1 MYMSKQ
7 KVIIIGAGEIGRAM
21 RVILSKNKNFILEQ
35 WSRKS
40 GSSRG
45 QKPIGDAVAGADFV
59 LLCIPSWA
67 MREVAASIK
76 NYLKKGSIVITFAK
90 GLEQK
95 TKKTMDVVLKEELS
109 RGQAYALIGG
119 PMIAEEITAGK
130 LGMGFAAV
138 SEKKAF
144 GKVRGLFEKSNIR
157 IGYCADMRA
166 VAFCGVLKN
175 IYAIGMGIADAL
187 NLGENFKGWL
197 AQQAVY
203 EMSEILKI
211 LGSKKE
217 MVFLAGGFADLM
229 ATGYSKNSRNRQ
241 TGDDL
246 AKTGA
251 CCLESEGYISFSGV
265 AALLKNNPS
274 VRSGRG
280 IKRFPVFAALY
291 SVMALGKDARKVFYD
306 L

>member
-1 MYMSKQ
+1 MNKQ
-7 KVIIIGAGEIGRAM
+7 KVVIIGAGEIGRAM
-21 RVILSKNKNFILEQ
+21 IGILSKNKNFILEQ

-45 QKPIGDAVAGADFV
+45 QKPISEAVAGADFV

-67 MREVAASIK
+67 IREVAVSIK
-76 NYLKKGSIVITFAK
+76 NYLKKGAVVITFAK

-95 TKKTMDVVLKEELS
+95 TNKAMDEVLDEELS
-109 RGQAYALIGG
+109 KNQPYALIGG
-119 PMIAEEITAGK
+119 PMIAEEIAAGK

-138 SEKKAF
+138 SEKKIF
-144 GKVRGLFEKSNIR
+144 GKIRSLFEKSNIR

-166 VAFCGVLKN
+166 VALCGVLKN
-175 IYAIGMGIADAL
+175 IYAIALGMADAL
-187 NLGENFKGWL
+187 ELGENFKGWM

-203 EMSEILKI
+203 EMSGILEI
-211 LGSKKE
+211 LGSEKE

-241 TGDDL
+241 VGDDL
-246 AKTGA
+246 VKTGK

-265 AALLKNNPS
+265 SVLLKNKM
-274 VRSGRG
+274 
-280 IKRFPVFAALY
+280 KRFPIFSALHSVIEKAEEASAVFN
-291 SVMALGKDARKVFYD
+291 D